1 MCRIARQT
9 RLETISPQDQNLK
22 EKKIELSGA
31 AVTGT
36 HLLARIL
43 DRGLNADQ

>member
-22 EKKIELSGA
+22 EKKELSGA